1 MKYEKVE
8 ICCFSGETVSNH
20 KWKHRFAF
28 GSYLLVYLSCKLRAK
43 ISLYFFFLIP
53 TLSRVK
59 GVSI

>member
-8 ICCFSGETVSNH
+8 ICCFSGEPVSEH

-28 GSYLLVYLSCKLRAK
+28 DSFPLVYLPHKLRAK
-43 ISLYFFFLIP
+43 ISLYFFLLIP